1 MNEPRHDFPAAAQ
14 TAEPTDNSADRFSS
28 PADRF
33 SNPADRK
40 NSPADC
46 PAPDAAAGDRRWF
59 LLRAAYGQ
67 EVKGNEILRREGIET
82 FCPRVKEVREV
93 NGQKRTVERS
103 LVPNLLFARSTE
115 AELRLHTAPAGP
127 DFLHFYFVS
136 AERTLASGTTVKARR
151 PLVIPDD
158 QMEQFMQW
166 HAVEDDH
173 KCVVPLVEA
182 QVKLGMEVEI
192 TQGKFAGLRGRVA
205 RLRGQTRVA
214 IRIDGLGTIFT
225 AYIPKPFLRAL
236 HEGEPEQP
244 QK

>member
-28 PADRF
+28 PAERF

-115 AELRLHTAPAGP
+115 ARLRLHTAPAGP

-136 AERTLASGTTVKARR
+136 AERTLASGTTVKTRR

-173 KCVVPLVEA
+173 KVFVPQAEM
-182 QVKLGMEVEI
+182 QFKLGQEAII

-205 RLRGQTRVA
+205 RLRGQSRIA
-214 IRIDGLGTIFT
+214 IRIAGLGTIFT
-225 AYIPKPFLRAL
+225 AYIPKAFLRL
-236 HEGEPEQP
+236 LP
-244 QK
+244 QETPDSPQ